1 MSALAP
7 VGAVSGT
14 VSNVSGSASNNFTV
28 SGTVTQPALT
38 LVLATNSV
46 AENAG
51 ANATTGTVGIPTA
64 LSSNLVVSLVSSNTA
79 AATVPSTVTIPNG
92 QTNATFA
99 IAAVANTNSYVD
111 TTAAITAS
119 NASYAS
125 ASATLTV
132 QNVDV
137 RVPTV
142 VINKLY
148 NSGGASGADDV
159 VELLVV
165 GTGQPGS
172 TVNLQGMI
180 LKDYSSSAANDTG
193 GAYIFSSN
201 LLWGSVKAGTLI
213 VLTKPGATPPVE
225 DLDGGDFL
233 IKINLSNGT
242 YFTPGTGIFDIGGTE
257 LVQIKEANSGQAGS
271 TGAIHSFAVGT
282 STAAQVSA
290 APVPKLICTT
300 SGNYPYAQN
309 NTQTLAD
316 FNGTGAAMAASAL
329 TMGIGNNATNSA
341 YIASLRGSSDI
352 SISIASDAAIVRED
366 AGLQSGK
373 ITVSLS
379 SAASADLVVNL
390 TASPS
395 GIATIPASVTIPAG
409 GSSATFDFTP
419 INDNTI
425 AGNRTVTF
433 TGAANG
439 WNSGNNAVTVV
450 DVQFAN
456 PSVVINEVVNNGSAA
471 DSVELLAIQNN
482 LSMVGMILK
491 DFSTNMSGDAGAQY
505 TFVDTALWQ
514 SVKSGTLIVLTMD
527 ATATE
532 DTDASDGLV
541 TVKLTNTSYFTLSGG
556 SFDIAL
562 TDMVMIKSAGSGASG
577 IAGAIHTFGSGTAGS
592 LFKLANG
599 AKLLFA
605 AGGAGGGA
613 DNATSAISDYN
624 GIGATAGNTLGT
636 YNNASNQTYITALR
650 ASVVVP
656 PTITSTNAFSGTVGV
671 AFSNKITATGDAPIT
686 FSGTGLPNGLLV
698 ATNGVISGTPTAAG
712 PFNATLTASNSVVS
726 TNQAATFTIA
736 KGTPVI
742 TAVPTALTINEGQ
755 ALSNSTFSGGTVT
768 PSGGTWDWSN
778 PGNTNTVV
786 GTNSYAAVYTPALA
800 DLGNWNSL
808 TSNLTVV
815 VNPAAPTE
823 SSFFGWLGS
832 NAPSAELLLQ
842 YAYGAVSPSNTVN
855 RSNLP
860 ASGVSGGNL
869 VLTYYVRDKATNLSL
884 VIPQLSSDLA
894 NTNSWGTNGITQA
907 NLGTNSVDGVN
918 VVKKTAAVPIDS
930 TNRKFLRLRISE

>member
-1 MSALAP
+1 
-7 VGAVSGT
+7 
-14 VSNVSGSASNNFTV
+14 
-28 SGTVTQPALT
+28 
-38 LVLATNSV
+38 
-46 AENAG
+46 
-51 ANATTGTVGIPTA
+51 
-64 LSSNLVVSLVSSNTA
+64 
-79 AATVPSTVTIPNG
+79 
-92 QTNATFA
+92 
-99 IAAVANTNSYVD
+99 
-111 TTAAITAS
+111 
-119 NASYAS
+119 
-125 ASATLTV
+125 
-132 QNVDV
+132 
-137 RVPTV
+137 V

-148 NSGGASGADDV
+148 NSGVGSGADDV

-213 VLTKPGATPPVE
+213 VLTKPGTTPPTE
-225 DLDGGDFL
+225 DLDGSDFL
-233 IKINLSNGT
+233 IKVNLSNAI
-242 YFTPGTGIFDIGGTE
+242 YFTPGTGTFDIGGTE

-271 TGAIHSFAVGT
+271 TAAIHSFAVGT

-300 SGNYPYAQN
+300 SGNYPFAQN
-309 NTQTLAD
+309 STQTVAD
-316 FNGTGAAMAASAL
+316 FNGTGAAMALSAL

-352 SISIASDAAIVRED
+352 SISIASDATIVRED
-366 AGLQSGK
+366 VGLQSGK

-390 TASPS
+390 TATPS

-409 GSSATFDFTP
+409 SSSATVDFTP
-419 INDNTI
+419 INDNTV
-425 AGNRTVTF
+425 AGNRTVTL

-439 WNSGNNAVTVV
+439 WNAGSNTVTIV
-450 DVQFAN
+450 DIQFMN

-482 LSMVGMILK
+482 LKMVGMVLK

-541 TVKLTNTSYFTLSGG
+541 RVKLTNTSYFTLSGG
-556 SFDIAL
+556 SFDISN
-562 TDMVMIKSAGSGASG
+562 TDMVMIKSAGSEASG

-624 GIGATAGNTLGT
+624 GTGATAGNTLGT

-650 ASVVVP
+650 GSANSAPTDITLSSASFPENNPPNLVVGTFTTTDDNAADGTYAFATGAGDTDNGAFNISGNSLRATNSLDFETKSSYSVLIRTTDAGGLTFTKQF
-656 PTITSTNAFSGTVGV
+656 TITVTDVAEVVAPSGLSYTPAMISGTVGTPI
-671 AFSNKITATGDAPIT
+671 ANLTPAITGAQIT
-686 FSGTGLPNGLLV
+686 YSINPVLPVGLSIDP
-698 ATNGVISGTPTAAG
+698 TTGVISGTPSVTAASAIYTVTANNTAG
-712 PFNATLTASNSVVS
+712 STTTTLTVAVVAAGSTYNS
-726 TNQAATFTIA
+726 
-736 KGTPVI
+736 
-742 TAVPTALTINEGQ
+742 
-755 ALSNSTFSGGTVT
+755 
-768 PSGGTWDWSN
+768 
-778 PGNTNTVV
+778 
-786 GTNSYAAVYTPALA
+786 
-800 DLGNWNSL
+800 
-808 TSNLTVV
+808 
-815 VNPAAPTE
+815 
-823 SSFFGWLGS
+823 WLGTAS
-832 NAPSAELLLQ
+832 PSDAAFWD
-842 YAYGAVSPSNTVN
+842 YVYGATAPGQ
-855 RSNLP
+855 LP
-860 ASGVSGGNL
+860 ASLRPTTVITGGNL
-869 VLTYYVRDKATNLSL
+869 VLTYYVRQNTLGLTVTAKTN
-884 VIPQLSSDLA
+884 SDLA
-894 NTNSWGTNGITQA
+894 TGAAGWSTA
-907 NLGTNSVDGVN
+907 GVTD
-918 VVKKTAAVPIDS
+918 VAVGAPTTAANGVS
-930 TNRKFLRLRISE
+930 VQQRTASVAVSGAKKFLKLEGVQAQ